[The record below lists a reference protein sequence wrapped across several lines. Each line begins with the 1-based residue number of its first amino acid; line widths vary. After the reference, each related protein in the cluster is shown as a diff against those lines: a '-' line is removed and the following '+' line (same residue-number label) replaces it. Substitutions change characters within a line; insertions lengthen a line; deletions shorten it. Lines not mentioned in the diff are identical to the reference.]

1 MSKPASAVETVGSE
15 ARNSGPV
22 VWHQALVTREQRE
35 AANGHKAAAVW
46 FTGLPSAGK
55 STIAHEVERRLFVQG
70 CRTFVLD
77 GGNVRHGLCSDLGF
91 SESGRRENIR
101 RIGEVTRLFRDAGT
115 IVLAAFI
122 SPLRASRSQVR
133 ALLSP
138 ERGRVIAAA
147 RAGPGRRLVEIGR
160 HNPGGSPVKFEHAL
174 TSGNTRSILSSP

>member
-1 MSKPASAVETVGSE
+1 MGSE

-55 STIAHEVERRLFVQG
+55 STIAHEVERRLFDPDL
-70 CRTFVLD
+70 VLD
-77 GGNVRHGLCSDLGF
+77 TAVDSV
-91 SESGRRENIR
+91 ESCAE
-101 RIGEVTRLFRDAGT
+101 
-115 IVLAAFI
+115 
-122 SPLRASRSQVR
+122 QVMR
-133 ALLSP
+133 SP